1 MHTAFGNLFPEMAQK
16 ETRVITV
23 VDQKITGLP
32 RGTYAL
38 LELYCT
44 DLDCD
49 CRNVY
54 INVINQAFDAP
65 LATISYGWE
74 ELAFYKEWMGGDDE
88 MLAEFKGPALTTFA
102 TQSQFAQ
109 RWLEILTDILNTD
122 VAYVNRLQQ
131 HYQLVKTSIKDK
143 QIKK

>member
-1 MHTAFGNLFPEMAQK
+1 MHTAFGNLFPEIAQK
-16 ETRVITV
+16 ETRVITI

-32 RGTYAL
+32 KGTYAL

-44 DLDCD
+44 DLNCD

-54 INVINQAFDAP
+54 VNVVNLAFDKP

-74 ELAFYKEWMGGDDE
+74 SLSFYKEWMGGDDE
-88 MLAEFKGPALTTFA
+88 MLAEFKGPALKTFA
-102 TQSQFAQ
+102 MQSQFAQ
-109 RWLEILTDILNTD
+109 RWLEIFKDILNTD
-122 VAYVNRLQQ
+122 VAYAKRLQQ

-143 QIKK
+143 QKNK